1 MNYKIKSIED
11 LSINDVKHKRALVR
25 VDFNVPILKG
35 QVTNNLRI
43 RSSIPTIKKLIELET
58 KIILISHLGR
68 PKGKRNP
75 EFSLRPVY
83 EELKKLLPD
92 IKIYFVETIEELKER
107 SYQIQPKDIILFEN
121 IRFYDGE
128 EKNDESFIKQ
138 LVECGDF
145 YVSDAFGTVHRAHA
159 STEGV
164 ARYLKPAVAGY
175 LIKKEVEY
183 LSKAIHNPEHPYVA
197 IIGGAKIS
205 GKIDVIENLLKFVD
219 KLIIGGAMMFTF
231 YKAQGYNVG
240 KSLVEDDK
248 VDLAKELI
256 HKGKDKII
264 LPVDCIISDEFDPKQ
279 MKHGTL
285 EEVPMEKIPDNG
297 IGLDIGSK
305 SIELFKKTLETA
317 KTIVWNGP
325 MGVFE
330 MDETAKGTLE
340 IAKILSERT
349 KKGAVTIIGGG
360 DSASAIEK
368 AGLENEVSHVSTGG
382 GASLE
387 FLEGKILPG
396 IDILDKKV

>member
-1 MNYKIKSIED
+1 MNYNVKSID
-11 LSINDVKHKRALVR
+11 NLSINDVKHKRALVR
-25 VDFNVPILKG
+25 VDFNVPVLNG
-35 QVTNNLRI
+35 VVTNNLRI
-43 RSSIPTIKKLIELET
+43 RSSIPTIKKLLDLET
-58 KIILISHLGR
+58 KIILVSHLGR
-68 PKGKRNP
+68 PKGKRSAD
-75 EFSLRPVY
+75 FTLKPVY
-83 EELKKLLPD
+83 EELKKLLPGVN
-92 IKIYFVETIEELKER
+92 IHFVETIEDLKEK
-107 SYQIQPKDIILFEN
+107 SHQIQPKEIILFEN

-138 LVECGDF
+138 LAECGDF

-175 LIKKEVEY
+175 LIKKEVDY
-183 LSKAIHNPEHPYVA
+183 LSKAIHNPEHPYIA

-231 YKAQGYNVG
+231 YKAQGYNTG

-248 VDLAKELI
+248 IDLAKQLLE
-256 HKGKDKII
+256 KGKDKII
-264 LPVDCIISDEFDPKQ
+264 LPVDCVISKEFDAKQ
-279 MKHGTL
+279 MKHGAL
-285 EEVPMEKIPDNG
+285 EEVSIDKIPNDG

-305 SIELFKKTLETA
+305 TIELFKKTLENA
-317 KTIVWNGP
+317 KTVVWNGP

-330 MDETAKGTLE
+330 IDDTAKGTYE
-340 IAKILSERT
+340 IAKTLSEIT
-349 KKGAVTIIGGG
+349 KKGAITVIGGG

-396 IDILDKKV
+396 IDILDKI